1 MHIWWDSLYENMD
14 KIRELSKE
22 DGKETEISIELD
34 KIKLSI
40 DHLMQAIG
48 KTMKDMKDQDI
59 GTMEDTLETIIF
71 KISQTCRS
79 LTKESISSE

>member
-1 MHIWWDSLYENMD
+1 MD

-59 GTMEDTLETIIF
+59 GTMEDALETIIF

-79 LTKESISSE
+79 LTKESTSSE